1 MIMRNLKTLIIED
14 NQYKLQEI
22 KNSLKFLGITDI
34 THRAALNPGLFELR
48 NSYRKNQPYD
58 LLVLDMQFPIYE
70 HEIPRPNAGIFV
82 LDEIERCN
90 RSLPVIICS
99 SEEQNLTNYENII
112 GEVIYN
118 SFVSLQYPFQEILET
133 AFSD

>member
-1 MIMRNLKTLIIED
+1 MKNIKTLIIED
-14 NQYKLQEI
+14 NPCKFQEI
-22 KNSLKFLGITDI
+22 KNTLNFLGITNI

-99 SEEQNLTNYENII
+99 SEEQNFTDYENVI
-112 GEVIYN
+112 GEVVYD
-118 SFVSLQYPFQEILET
+118 SFVSLRYPFQEILET
-133 AFSD
+133 AFLD